1 MNLAYYANYV
11 TIAEEGSL
19 TAASRKLRI
28 AQPALSN
35 QIKALETAYGAR
47 LFHRGARRLELTD
60 AGRILYEKAKR
71 ILAVETE
78 ARSEIASGFGGTKG
92 TLRIGITSSFENE
105 RLMDALT
112 AFADRFPDAEIKVY
126 EAELP
131 ELLKKLQ
138 NGKVEAIFVRP
149 IHSDVEN
156 LAVLY
161 TRPDTLV
168 ATYRPG
174 AFFAEEP
181 GDETTFE
188 RLSAL
193 PLSLLERSLPAF
205 QNAFREKG
213 LTLSPKFVSTRMQV
227 ALHWARAG
235 KAVAL
240 VPKSATEELGFCDLA
255 EKTVRDNDLLVPAMT
270 VIAQKRRY
278 RSQIVNNF
286 LLLLSER
293 YGFEYREPI
302 EGSDDQ
308 EGEII

>member
-11 TIAEEGSL
+11 TIVEEGSL

-47 LFHRGARRLELTD
+47 LFYRGARKLELTD
-60 AGRILYEKAKR
+60 AGQILYQKAKWMME
-71 ILAVETE
+71 VETE
-78 ARSEIASGFGGTKG
+78 ARNEIASGFGGTKG
-92 TLRIGITSSFENE
+92 TLKIGISSSFENR
-105 RLMDALT
+105 RLLDALT
-112 AFADRFPDAEIKVY
+112 AFSDRFPDADVRVS
-126 EAELP
+126 EAEFE

-149 IHSDVEN
+149 IKSDVEN
-156 LAVLY
+156 LEVLY

-168 ATYRPG
+168 AAYRPG
-174 AFFAEEP
+174 AFFTEETEE
-181 GDETTFE
+181 GITFE

-193 PLSLLERSLPAF
+193 PLSMLERSLPAF
-205 QNAFREKG
+205 LNAFKEKG
-213 LTLSPKFVSTRMQV
+213 LVLSPKYVSTRMQV

-240 VPKSATEELGFCDLA
+240 VPKSVTEELGFTDLA
-255 EKTVRDNDLLVPAMT
+255 KKTVSDSDLLVPAMT
-270 VIAQKRRY
+270 IIAQKRKY

-286 LLLLSER
+286 LELLSEQ
-293 YGFEYREPI
+293 YGLEYREPV
-302 EGSDDQ
+302 ERPDR
-308 EGEII
+308 EKGEL